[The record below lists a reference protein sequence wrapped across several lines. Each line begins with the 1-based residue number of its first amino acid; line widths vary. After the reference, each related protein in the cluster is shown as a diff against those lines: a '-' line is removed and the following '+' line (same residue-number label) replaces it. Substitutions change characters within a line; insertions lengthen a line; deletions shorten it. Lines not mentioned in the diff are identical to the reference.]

1 MHRLDQITMTSIPR
15 AKDTGA
21 YLQDQGSTEYSE
33 LNLMATNQTADSRFE
48 LENEPARLPP
58 QHMRSRSSSMQP

>member
-1 MHRLDQITMTSIPR
+1 MHRLEQITMTSIPR

-58 QHMRSRSSSMQP
+58 